1 MRYLLLPPFST
12 NPPGIGI
19 CKKAGMVPIQ
29 MELGGKDVCIVCSDA
44 DLELAAKHIVK
55 GGFSYSGQRCT
66 AVKLV
71 MVMDQVRRT
80 GLKLGSGVGRLERCR
95 CGE

>member
-1 MRYLLLPPFST
+1 
-12 NPPGIGI
+12 
-19 CKKAGMVPIQ
+19 MVPIQ

-44 DLELAAKHIVK
+44 DLDLAAKHIVK

-71 MVMDQVRRT
+71 MVMDQVRRMRI
-80 GLKLGSGVGRLERCR
+80 KLGYSVGWLERCGYEER
-95 CGE
+95 GVRGTAFKNVPAQQE